1 MGVANAGQQPMTEIQ
16 PGRIPAPQGTG
27 AGQGSPSGQP
37 SASTGNLAT
46 VPVTI
51 NGASSQIATDMARV
65 DYADTAGGSA
75 DNPNV
80 LGFSGQEQTSAA
92 WQSPAGHVI
101 GDHHPKAGG

>member
-27 AGQGSPSGQP
+27 AGKGSDSGQP
-37 SASTGNLAT
+37 SASTGSLGT
-46 VPVTI
+46 VAVSVL
-51 NGASSQIATDMARV
+51 GQSSQVPPDMARV

-75 DNPNV
+75 DNPNA

-92 WQSPAGHVI
+92 WQSPAGHVV
-101 GDHHPKAGG
+101 GDRHPGSS